1 MPTLHSQFAGEG
13 KTPDGKI
20 IQIPPPVCLM
30 QRGPCVQVSITLADQ
45 IASELIKRQEPV
57 PPPVSGL
64 ALIDTGAISSCIDE
78 ETAKQMQLPV
88 VNVVSMASASHA
100 STKANQYPIKLQI
113 AGIPIS
119 FNSTATGAPLKTAH
133 QGLIALIGRDLLQH
147 CVLIYNGALGSV
159 SLCV

>member
-1 MPTLHSQFAGEG
+1 MPILHSQFAGQG

-20 IQIPPPVCLM
+20 IMVPPPACLM

-57 PPPVSGL
+57 PAPVSGL
-64 ALIDTGAISSCIDE
+64 ALIDTGAISTCIDE

-88 VNVVSMASASHA
+88 VNVVNMASASHA
-100 STKANQYPIKLQI
+100 CTKANQYPIKLQI
-113 AGIPIS
+113 AGLPMF
-119 FNSTATGAPLKTAH
+119 FNSTATAAPLKI

-147 CVLIYNGALGSV
+147 CTLIYNGSLGQI
-159 SLCV
+159 SLCI